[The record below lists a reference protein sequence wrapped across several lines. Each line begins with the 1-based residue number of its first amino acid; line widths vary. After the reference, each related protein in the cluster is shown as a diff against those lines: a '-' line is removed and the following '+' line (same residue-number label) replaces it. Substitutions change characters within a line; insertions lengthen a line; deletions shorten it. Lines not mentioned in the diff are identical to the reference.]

1 MKYLKEKTLLEKFT
15 AWDKKRVN
23 KKKLMNK
30 KYDKLS
36 LLEKEA
42 LESLVDRRYDSNSWF
57 GVFIFLV
64 PKMVIWFAIFGFVS
78 LYFLKIDIISPLVL
92 ISLSLL
98 KIWFMLSM
106 GGLFVD
112 FVNIYKRSKY
122 RKELLK

>member
-106 GGLFVD
+106 VGLFVD